1 MVKFTGS
8 SSIGNSS
15 YLTEPGSVNFL
26 TQHINNG
33 GATAARFSI
42 QDDAVSSDLASK
54 AIRGARQSSEKF
66 YFALDGRGYLLNG
79 LGINGTSG
87 VSGGQYPLY
96 VNVQNA
102 SNESIYALGNI
113 IANSDVTTKENI
125 KTIENALAKVMQLRG
140 VTFTRKD
147 SESDKVEMGLIA
159 QEVNPIV
166 PEVVSHVGD
175 AGKMALAYQNLVGLL
190 IEAMKEQQIQI
201 DELKNKLG
209 L

>member
-1 MVKFTGS
+1 
-8 SSIGNSS
+8 
-15 YLTEPGSVNFL
+15 VNYL

-42 QDDAVSSDLASK
+42 QDDSVNSDLASQ

-96 VNVQNA
+96 VNIQNA

-190 IEAMKEQQIQI
+190 IEALKEQQIQI